1 MPKLVK
7 LLKEN
12 KLTLIVEV
20 PANDPAVIDAA
31 ARAGADAL
39 QLKGVPP
46 KMIEGLDVPVGI
58 LVEGKAAKNEKE
70 VKAIVKMGFD
80 FINVDAADFS
90 EHIAGLKGVSKILAL
105 DSKFSVD
112 KLIGISSLQGAAL
125 DAAIIPVE
133 DWGKALV
140 VGDLQNYISIILS
153 ANIPVIIPTQRA
165 VHASEVAII
174 ADTGAKGIL
183 LTETVM
189 GNTPAQVEKTVR
201 EFRLAIDELE

>member
-12 KLTLIVEV
+12 KMTLIVEV
-20 PANDPAVIDAA
+20 PANDPAVMEAA
-31 ARAGADAL
+31 ALAGADAL
-39 QLKGVPP
+39 QLKGVPR
-46 KMIEGLDVPVGI
+46 KMIEGIALPVGVLI
-58 LVEGKAAKNEKE
+58 EGKTAKNEKD
-70 VKAIVKMGFD
+70 VKTIVKMGFD
-80 FINVDAADFS
+80 FINVDADAFGD
-90 EHIAGLKGVSKILAL
+90 HIAGLKGVSKVLAL
-105 DSKFSVD
+105 GSKFSVD

-125 DAAIIPVE
+125 DAAIIPTG
-133 DWGKALV
+133 DWGKELV

-165 VHASEVAII
+165 VRTSEVAII
-174 ADTGAKGIL
+174 ADTGAKAIL

>member
-7 LLKEN
+7 MLKEN
-12 KLTLIVEV
+12 KMTLIVEV
-20 PANDPAVIDAA
+20 PGNDAA
-31 ARAGADAL
+31 IIEAAAVAGADAL
-39 QLKGVPP
+39 QLKGVPT
-46 KMIEGLDVPVGI
+46 KMIGKPPLPMGVLI
-58 LVEGKAAKNEKE
+58 EGKTAKNEKE
-70 VKAIVKMGFD
+70 VNAIAKMGFD
-80 FINVDAADFS
+80 FINVDAAAFG
-90 EHIAGLKGVSKILAL
+90 EHIAELKGVSKILAL

-112 KLIGISSLQGAAL
+112 KLISISSLQGEAL
-125 DAAIIPVE
+125 DAAIIPAG
-133 DWGKALV
+133 DWGKELV

-165 VHASEVAII
+165 VRVSEVAII
-174 ADTGAKGIL
+174 ADTGAKAIL

>member
-12 KLTLIVEV
+12 KMTLIVEV
-20 PANDPAVIDAA
+20 PANDPAVVEAA
-31 ARAGADAL
+31 ALAGADAL
-39 QLKGVPP
+39 QLKGVPR
-46 KMIEGLDVPVGI
+46 KMIEGIALPIGVSI
-58 LVEGKAAKNEKE
+58 EGKTAKSEKD
-70 VKAIVKMGFD
+70 VKAITKMGFD
-80 FINVDAADFS
+80 FINVDAADFG
-90 EHIAGLKGVSKILAL
+90 EHIAEIKGVSKVLAL

-125 DAAIIPVE
+125 DAAIIPMG
-133 DWGKALV
+133 DWGKELV

-165 VHASEVAII
+165 VRTSEVAIL
-174 ADTGAKGIL
+174 ADTGAKAIL
-183 LTETVM
+183 LTETVT
-189 GNTPAQVEKTVR
+189 GNTSAQVEKTVR